1 VTSTRLASLVLL
13 GLAALPAA
21 SQPSPRFLAGD
32 AVFTVS
38 GDLPG
43 VVLQPQAGARDLAFP
58 TSLANAGDARIF
70 LTIRDGRIVIFQNG
84 AVQATPFL
92 DIRSLVGTQGEGG
105 LLSVAFHPRFAE
117 NGFFYVNYTD
127 PGVAHTVIARYQV
140 SAGDPDRADPA
151 SGRVLLRID
160 QPFTNHNGGQ
170 LAFGPDGYLYIG
182 MGDGGAGGDPA
193 CRAQRDDTLLGKLLR
208 IDVDQNVNQAPFY
221 GIPAD
226 NPFRGND
233 GVPDEVWARGLRN
246 PWRFAFD
253 RETGDLWVG
262 DVGQGARE
270 EIDRQPAN
278 SQGGENYGWKVMEGT
293 LCFSRDACPG
303 STPACN
309 SPALT
314 PPVLEYQNGSG
325 GHCAVI
331 GGTVYRGS
339 RAPQLRGTYL
349 FGDLCSGSVWGAK
362 QQQNGSWEVRRLAGA
377 ESVLGNESLVA
388 FGEDRAGEVYAVT
401 SSALYRIDSSSTGG
415 QSGDGVGL
423 FDPATVTFHLKRSP
437 AAGPEDLTF
446 RFGKR
451 GKGWIPVAGDWN
463 GDAIGDTDGIG
474 FWDPNTRSFRLKNTA
489 GPGTADLRVNLKQIG
504 PGLIPLVGDWDG
516 NGIGGN
522 DGVGFYDPASSTF
535 RIKNPLKPGGFGRSF
550 RFGSPGSG
558 LIPLAGDWDGDGRD
572 SIGVYDPDTGTFL
585 LRNSLDG
592 GEADI
597 RYDFDVDGDV
607 VPVVGDWDG
616 DGVDTPGFYRLGS
629 GEFALTGKTGTAIET
644 VFEFGEPGSN
654 WVPLIGKW

>member
-1 VTSTRLASLVLL
+1 VTTTRLVSLVLL
-13 GLAALPAA
+13 GLAALPAT
-21 SQPSPRFLAGD
+21 SQQSPRFLAGD

-58 TSLANAGDARIF
+58 TSLTNAGDARIF
-70 LTIRDGRIVIFQNG
+70 LTLRDGRIVIFQNG

-92 DIRSLVGTQGEGG
+92 DIRSLIGTQGEGG

-140 SAGDPDRADPA
+140 SAGDPNRADPA

-182 MGDGGAGGDPA
+182 MGDGGAANDPA

-226 NPFRGND
+226 NPFRGNLGGD

-262 DVGQGARE
+262 DVGQGTRE
-270 EIDRQPAN
+270 EIDRQPAG
-278 SQGGENYGWKVMEGT
+278 SHGGENYGWKVMEGT

-309 SPALT
+309 SSALT
-314 PPVLEYQNGSG
+314 LPVLEYQNGTG
-325 GHCAVI
+325 GNCAVI

-362 QQQNGSWEVRRLAGA
+362 QRQDGSWEVRRLAGA

-415 QSGDGVGL
+415 QGGDGVGL
-423 FDPATVTFHLKRSP
+423 FDPATVTFHLKWSP

-463 GDAIGDTDGIG
+463 GDAIGNTDGIG
-474 FWDPNTRSFRLKNTA
+474 FWDPNTRSFRLKNTP
-489 GPGTADLRVNLKQIG
+489 GPGSADLRVNLKQIG
-504 PGLIPLVGDWDG
+504 PGLIPLIGDWDG
-516 NGIGGN
+516 NGT

-558 LIPLAGDWDGDGRD
+558 LIPLAGDWDGDGKD
-572 SIGVYDPDTGTFL
+572 SIGVYDPETDTFL

-592 GEADI
+592 GEADL
-597 RYDFDVDGDV
+597 RYDFNLEEDV

-616 DGVDTPGFYRLGS
+616 DGVDTPGFYRVGP

-644 VFEFGEPGSN
+644 VFELGQPGSN
-654 WVPLIGKW
+654 WIPLIGKW